1 MILDKLRV
9 IPALG
14 WILIA
19 TFFYAGGEF
28 GSKLWGY
35 RPSLWMTAAV
45 VGSYAI
51 GALCWLPALLHK
63 NELARMSML
72 WAVIATP
79 LTIILGTVVFRE
91 KLTGTQWIGIG
102 LAMAALWL
110 LKD

>member
-1 MILDKLRV
+1 MSSLKA
-9 IPALG
+9 IPAIG

-19 TFFYAGGEF
+19 TVFYAGGEF
-28 GSKLWGY
+28 TSKLFGNK
-35 RPSLWMTAAV
+35 PGLGIAAIAV
-45 VGSYAI
+45 LSYAI
-51 GALCWLPALLHK
+51 GAACWLPALLHR

-72 WAVIATP
+72 WGVIATP

-91 KLTGTQWIGIG
+91 KLTATQWIGIG